1 MTTADVLSTPPAT
14 DPPDPPAP
22 IDADALEAYTGL
34 AGLHLTAATTALLV
48 GLGDR
53 LGLWKAL
60 DGAGPVTSQQ
70 LAART
75 GYDERYLREWLAAQ
89 ATSGFVT
96 HDPSATTFVLST
108 EGALVLAREDS
119 PALMAGGFQGL
130 TELAAIVPGLA
141 DAFRTGA
148 GIAWNDRD
156 TAISEVQERFSRP
169 LLGQFLVDV
178 WLAAVPGL
186 TDRLATGTIVA
197 DVGCGYGTSTI
208 LLAQA
213 FPASTF
219 RGFDFHDHSIAR
231 ARRAAADAGVADR
244 VTFEVADAASFPGDD
259 YGLVLFADSLHDMG
273 DPVAAARHARSVLGD
288 GGVVVTLDPVAGDS
302 LGENLANPMAAMFYG
317 ISTFLCTPT
326 AVAQHGDH
334 ALGAMGGE
342 AALRQILVD
351 AGLERVERVAPDA
364 PFNMVITGRR

>member
-14 DPPDPPAP
+14 DPPAP
-22 IDADALEAYTGL
+22 IDPDALEAYTGL

-60 DGAGPVTSQQ
+60 DEAGAITSVE

-89 ATSGFVT
+89 AASGFVT
-96 HDPSATTFVLST
+96 HDPATGTFVLGP

-119 PALMAGGFQGL
+119 PALLAGGFQGL
-130 TELAAIVPGLA
+130 TELAAIVPALG
-141 DAFRTGA
+141 DAFRTGD
-148 GIAWNDRD
+148 GIAWSARD
-156 TAISEVQERFSRP
+156 AGVSDVQERFSRP
-169 LLGQFLVDV
+169 LLGQFLVGV
-178 WLAAVPGL
+178 WLASVPGL
-186 TDRLATGTIVA
+186 TDQLTAGTTVA

-208 LLAQA
+208 LMAQA

-244 VTFEVADAASFPGDD
+244 VTFEVADAASFPGDG

-273 DPVAAARHARSVLGD
+273 DPVAAARHAGSVLRD

-302 LGENLANPMAAMFYG
+302 IGENLANPMAAMFYA

-326 AVAQHGDH
+326 ALAQPGHH

-342 AALRQILVD
+342 AALRQVLVD
-351 AGLERVERVAPDA
+351 AGLDRVERVAPES